1 MENKVVFACAQ
12 HRHYCGCLT
21 SKKHFSCLSCI
32 FDWEFINFCESL
44 EFSFRRF
51 LTVSCNAS
59 LCWVICFSFAVLV
72 WFLLVLVGLGI
83 VETCFDTVPLKLEI
97 WLAMFRTYGGVVAEI
112 ISFLFT
118 GDEKFF
124 KGRVRDFL
132 SKAMF
137 WEGVFY
143 RNIFWL
149 RDLDTIKGTKVFTRH
164 SNTIKKF
171 PEKWLTFSEKC
182 FCFLESSTVWDFS
195 KLFDGARSGNE
206 KLLEFIK
213 AFAQLK
219 CRLI

>member
-1 MENKVVFACAQ
+1 M
-12 HRHYCGCLT
+12 
-21 SKKHFSCLSCI
+21 
-32 FDWEFINFCESL
+32 
-44 EFSFRRF
+44 
-51 LTVSCNAS
+51 SCNAS

-124 KGRVRDFL
+124 KGRVRDLL